1 MPGRRVYVTHLEGV
15 SNASGMLK
23 RRLILEQ
30 DTVHWTMRVP
40 NVLHLSIWG
49 KKKSS
54 IFPEL
59 KYP

>member
-1 MPGRRVYVTHLEGV
+1 MHGRLVYITQLDSV
-15 SNASGMLK
+15 SNVSGMLK

-40 NVLHLSIWG
+40 NVLHLKSG
-49 KKKSS
+49 RKKKSS